1 MAVEE
6 FIQIITE
13 QLKNIAYTE
22 AHVGKPIEVGTTT
35 VIPISK
41 ISIGFGAGG
50 ANEGNEGRRVGGG
63 GGGFSVEP
71 VAFLVVRQD
80 GSVEL
85 CHLNAPGSPA
95 SKLVELL
102 PDVIEQII
110 AYIQRQKDE

>member
-6 FIQIITE
+6 LVQIITE

-22 AHVGKPIEVGTTT
+22 THVGKPIEVGTTT
-35 VIPISK
+35 VIPVSK

-50 ANEGNEGRRVGGG
+50 AKEGQDGRSAGGG

-95 SKLVELL
+95 SKLIELL
-102 PDVIEQII
+102 PEVIEQVS
-110 AYIQRQKDE
+110 AYIQRHRED